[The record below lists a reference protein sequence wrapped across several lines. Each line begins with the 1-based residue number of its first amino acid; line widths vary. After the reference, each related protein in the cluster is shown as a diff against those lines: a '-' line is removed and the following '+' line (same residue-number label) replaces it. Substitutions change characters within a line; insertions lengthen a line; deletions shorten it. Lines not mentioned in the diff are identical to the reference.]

1 MKQDETRNYVL
12 EEIKDNELIS
22 EKHKQMY
29 KVLNCFEQFLIF
41 ISAVSGC
48 VSISAFALLAGIS
61 VGVASS
67 AIGLKVCA
75 ITAGIKKYKSVIKKK
90 RKKTRSN
97 SVISKT

>member
-48 VSISAFALLAGIS
+48 VSISAF
-61 VGVASS
+61 V
-67 AIGLKVCA
+67 
-75 ITAGIKKYKSVIKKK
+75 Y
-90 RKKTRSN
+90 
-97 SVISKT
+97 